1 MPNYQIVAVDL
12 DGTLLDS
19 QRNLSQEND
28 RAIRQLTKMGVQVV
42 AASGRALTEV
52 DPRIHAHPDIRYIIS
67 SAGALVYDKH
77 TGNKHTCLIDVAKT
91 RQILDI
97 LADYDVTF
105 CFHYDGDAYMD
116 AADMQDRLRRY
127 EMTEY
132 MRDFLLSVDIPTEN
146 MFDFCQDNKAAEMF
160 VVFFQ
165 DASQQAE
172 CKRRVDALGGVL
184 TASSEPKN
192 LEIAPADA
200 GKGPA
205 LLNLARRLGVDQSA
219 TIAVGDSLNDY
230 TMIRDA
236 GLSLVVSNGF
246 PELKAMADQVI
257 CSNDEHIMEYILK
270 NIIK

>member
-1 MPNYQIVAVDL
+1 MPNYQIIAVDL

-19 QRNLSQEND
+19 HMNISEENK
-28 RAIRQLTKMGVQVV
+28 RAIHTLTQKGVHVV
-42 AASGRALTEV
+42 AATGRALSEV
-52 DPRIHAHPDIRYIIS
+52 DRRIHDNPDIRYILC
-67 SAGALVYDKH
+67 SAGVMIYDKK
-77 TGNKHTCLIDVAKT
+77 TKEKHTCLIDVAKT

-97 LADYDVTF
+97 LADYDLTF

-116 AADMQDRLRRY
+116 AADMRDRLSRY
-127 EMTEY
+127 EMSEY

-146 MFDFCQDNKAAEMF
+146 FSAFCRDNKAAEMF
-160 VVFFQ
+160 VVFFR

-205 LLNLARRLGVDQSA
+205 LLDLAHRLGVDRAA

-236 GLSLVVSNGF
+236 GLGLVVSNGF
-246 PELKAMADQVI
+246 PELKAIADRVI
-257 CSNDEHIMEYILK
+257 CSNDQHIMEYILE
-270 NIIK
+270 NIIE